1 MAVLRPDQYRNIVMV
16 GHSGCGKT
24 SLCEA
29 LLHKAGVTTRLGS
42 IPDKTSILDYTEEA
56 REKLS
61 STDSALCHLMHKG
74 LHVNIVDTP
83 GTQAFVGPAIAG
95 LTAAE
100 LAVLVISA
108 TSGIQ
113 VNTRAMFDR
122 ARKFGLGCW
131 IVINHIDAPNVD
143 LAQLLSDVQETFGK
157 QCVPLNLPVNG
168 GKGVVD
174 CLANA
179 SGKSDFGDVGE
190 APPIFAQAAGAPLVY
205 AGATVPR
212 PALEAVIV
220 PKDSPIRSVAD
231 LKGKRVAYNKGSNV
245 QYFLVKL
252 LEKHGLKYGDVQSI
266 FLAPADARAAFE
278 RGAIDAWIIWDP
290 FLAAAQKQLDARLLV
305 DATGVV
311 NNRAYYFTSRDFA
324 TKNADVLRIAIEE
337 VNAIDTWVSKNK
349 DAAAAELSAVLGL
362 DKSITD
368 LYLSRARFGTAPV
381 TREILAEQQAIA
393 DTFFDLKLIP
403 KKLNLL
409 HAAPV
414 DL

>member
-1 MAVLRPDQYRNIVMV
+1 MNELNRFSLQRRHLLAASAATAAAAALPATSWAQASGAPRVLRV
-16 GHSGCGKT
+16 GHQKGWLSILKGRGTLEKRLAPLGVKVTWTEFNSGPVQ
-24 SLCEA
+24 LEA
-29 LLHKAGVTTRLGS
+29 LNVGS
-42 IPDKTSILDYTEEA
+42 I
-56 REKLS
+56 
-61 STDSALCHLMHKG
+61 
-74 LHVNIVDTP
+74 
-83 GTQAFVGPAIAG
+83 
-95 LTAAE
+95 
-100 LAVLVISA
+100 
-108 TSGIQ
+108 
-113 VNTRAMFDR
+113 
-122 ARKFGLGCW
+122 
-131 IVINHIDAPNVD
+131 
-143 LAQLLSDVQETFGK
+143 
-157 QCVPLNLPVNG
+157 
-168 GKGVVD
+168 
-174 CLANA
+174 
-179 SGKSDFGDVGE
+179 DFGDVGE

-220 PKDSPIRSVAD
+220 PKDSSIRSVAD

-252 LEKHGLKYGDVQSI
+252 LEKNGLKYGDVQSI

-324 TKNADVLRIAIEE
+324 TRNADVLRIAIEE
-337 VNAIDTWVSKNK
+337 VNTIDTWASKNK

-362 DKSITD
+362 DNSLTE
-368 LYLSRARFGTAPV
+368 LYLNRARFGTAPV

-403 KKLNLL
+403 TKLNLL

-414 DL
+414 DLL